1 MTQADKDT
9 LAKFKKMRDEL
20 SQYHPGDDCPYGAP
34 YGGYTVRD
42 TRRGI
47 SSITKVIKQN
57 KEDE

>member
-42 TRRGI
+42 TRRRI

-57 KEDE
+57 K

>member
-20 SQYHPGDDCPYGAP
+20 SHHHPGDDCPYGAP

-57 KEDE
+57 K

>member
-47 SSITKVIKQN
+47 SSKTKFIKQ
-57 KEDE
+57 K